1 MLAHRLATSRIAL
14 RYTAKWKYHRTERS
28 CEKIQ
33 LLNICNLE
41 CASRALRPAT
51 KVERYFW
58 GQCLGWWKGN
68 SSGLSRAELITL
80 PWLPEPQATNGLP
93 WHWKTT
99 QEKAVFL
106 LLLRTQLIKC
116 ELSGDSM
123 PFSSPQIPSVS
134 RELSIVTWWEQCWD
148 LLLQQQLLQNCPK
161 VLNPHVYSL
170 VSVVKVILLLS
181 GHQTWVSNEESQ
193 LWPSSHQLEKWD
205 LKGPLEIGKN
215 VRQQWQS
222 RMGGKKYTLTIGI
235 TISLAPLPGRIL
247 IKLCKACF
255 SVAAFCAWV
264 LPGRGNLDNA
274 PLGQIDSWRSRRY
287 CTQRW
292 GHVRLATWTSSHLW

>member
-14 RYTAKWKYHRTERS
+14 RYTAKWKYHRTEKS

-161 VLNPHVYSL
+161 VLNPHVYFL

-215 VRQQWQS
+215 VGSSGKAGREEKIYINNRYHHLTGPITWQDTHQALQSLLLSSCFLCLSPSRSWKLRQ
-222 RMGGKKYTLTIGI
+222 RPTRPDRFLKK
-235 TISLAPLPGRIL
+235 PE
-247 IKLCKACF
+247 
-255 SVAAFCAWV
+255 V
-264 LPGRGNLDNA
+264 LHPA
-274 PLGQIDSWRSRRY
+274 LGTR
-287 CTQRW
+287 
-292 GHVRLATWTSSHLW
+292 